1 MLLMIIKIK
10 MCLCNRLKENKH
22 FCKECLVFANKGKYI
37 LYYGTCKIKKS
48 NYSRIIRIHG
58 SLIC

>member
-37 LYYGTCKIKKS
+37 LYYRVHVRLK
-48 NYSRIIRIHG
+48 NLIILG
-58 SLIC
+58 SLEFMVA